1 MHKHTKYIHAA
12 HGFTSCFEKDND
24 VLYLYH
30 LFSQVNFIYKLQHIL
45 QMFVYDNNI
54 MSKTHWNAKSLESN
68 KFHKILLSVE

>member
-54 MSKTHWNAKSLESN
+54 MSKTH
-68 KFHKILLSVE
+68 